1 LLLDKGEIAMNIP
14 AELVYSETDEWVKVD
29 GNTATIG
36 ISDYAQDQLS
46 DVVYVEIVVA
56 VGDMV
61 SKGQQI
67 ATVESVKAA
76 ADVNAP
82 VSGKVVEINEDLP
95 QTPET
100 VNKDPYGQGWMVKL
114 EMQEPGEA
122 AGLMNADAYDSYCAE
137 RSH

>member
-1 LLLDKGEIAMNIP
+1 MNIP

>member
-1 LLLDKGEIAMNIP
+1 MNIP
-14 AELVYSETDEWVKVD
+14 AELVYAETDEWVKVD
-29 GNTATIG
+29 GTAATIG
-36 ISDYAQDQLS
+36 ISDFAQDQLS
-46 DVVYVEIVVA
+46 DVVYVEYVVA
-56 VGDMV
+56 VGDMI

-76 ADVNAP
+76 ADVNSP
-82 VSGKVVEINEDLP
+82 VSGKVVAVNEDLP

-114 EMQEPGEA
+114 EMQEPFEVS
-122 AGLMNADAYDSYCAE
+122 GLMNADAYDAYCAE

>member
-1 LLLDKGEIAMNIP
+1 MNI
-14 AELVYSETDEWVKVD
+14 ATDRVYAETDEWVKVD
-29 GNTATIG
+29 GNTATVG

-46 DVVYVEIVVA
+46 DVVYVELVVS
-56 VGDMV
+56 VGEMI

-76 ADVNAP
+76 ADVNSP
-82 VSGKVVEINEDLP
+82 VSGKVVAINEALA

-100 VNKDPYGQGWMVKL
+100 VNKDPFGEAWMVQV
-114 EMQEPGEA
+114 EMQEPFEVS
-122 AGLMNADAYDSYCAE
+122 GLMNSDAYQAYCAQ